1 MPEFERTP
9 LNKVKRLPERATYDR
24 AAIYQIIDEALI
36 CHVGFVHDGQPFVI
50 PTNHARQGDT
60 LLLHGA
66 GASRLVRHIRDGH
79 PVSVAFT
86 LVDGLVLA
94 RSVCHHSLNY
104 RSAIVF
110 GRGQIVEDEQAK
122 LQGLELLTE
131 QVAPGRW
138 QDARKPTRQE
148 LRATAVVSIAIESA
162 SAKSRSGPPAD
173 DEDDHHLPVWAGVL
187 PLHVQAQDP
196 VPDVRLSASVP
207 FPDYLTQYRR

>member
-1 MPEFERTP
+1 MPEFERTTV
-9 LNKVKRLPERATYDR
+9 NEVKRLPERATYNR

-36 CHVGFVHDGQPFVI
+36 CHVGFVQDGQPFVI
-50 PTNHARQGDT
+50 PTNHARQDDT

-79 PVSVAFT
+79 PVCVAFT

-110 GRGQIVEDEQAK
+110 GRGQIVEEEEAK
-122 LQGLELLTE
+122 LQALELLTE

-138 QDARKPTRQE
+138 QDARQPTRQE
-148 LRATAVVSIAIESA
+148 LRSTAVVSIAIESA
-162 SAKSRSGPPAD
+162 SAKGRSGPPAD
-173 DEDDHHLPVWAGVL
+173 DEQDQELPIWAGVL
-187 PLHVQAQDP
+187 PLQLQALAPIPDP
-196 VPDVRLSASVP
+196 TLSASVP
-207 FPDYLTQYRR
+207 FPAYLGSYGR

>member
-1 MPEFERTP
+1 MSEFEPTP
-9 LNKVKRLPERATYDR
+9 ANEVKRLPERATYDR

-36 CHVGFVHDGQPFVI
+36 CHVGFVQDGQPFVI

-60 LLLHGA
+60 LLFHGA

-79 PVSVAFT
+79 PVCVAFT

-104 RSAIVF
+104 RSAVVF
-110 GRGQIVEDEQAK
+110 GRGQIVEDEEAK
-122 LQGLELLTE
+122 LQALELLTE

-148 LRATAVVSIAIESA
+148 LKATAVVSIAIESA

-173 DEDDHHLPVWAGVL
+173 DEDDHQLPVWAGVL
-187 PLHVQAQDP
+187 PLQLQAEDP
-196 VPDVRLSASVP
+196 VPYAGLSASVP
-207 FPDYLTQYRR
+207 FPDYLAHYRR